1 MSTLQIELT
10 DHQLKALQALARER
24 RTTPERIAS
33 EAVRVLTADVEA
45 DEHKKFLLW
54 REALLGIEGMWADR
68 TDLPDF
74 DDLRRSLDRD
84 LWSK

>member
-1 MSTLQIELT
+1 MSSIQIELT
-10 DHQLKALQALARER
+10 DRQLMALEALARER
-24 RTTPERIAS
+24 RTTPEEIAG
-33 EAVRVLTADVEA
+33 EAVRGLTAEVEA
-45 DEHKKFLLW
+45 DEHQRFLLW

-74 DDLRRSLDRD
+74 DDVRRSLDRD